1 MDRAGVTRR
10 RVLVSASAA
19 TAALALPFIKRAGA
33 AEDKRLVVY
42 NFDGVLGQ
50 AVKDLWI
57 APFAKKNGVTIDTI
71 TMTGSSPPMAKIKA
85 EIDAGRPDANVIPM
99 QLTDHVFA
107 TRNNMLQ
114 TIDRGEMSEYANLY
128 PQFITDNGPGL
139 IIWCYGLAYNTEKIK
154 TPPTS
159 WRDLWNPAYKSK
171 VALNEALFEQAL
183 QMVNLTFTG
192 KPTPVD
198 DATFKHLGDLK
209 PNLLT
214 LWTTGAQAEQLLRT
228 GEVWMTPLWNGR
240 VFTLKDQGVPLD
252 FVVPKEGFFVR
263 YDPYCIPKGAR
274 NPGLA
279 KEWINFICNEAPQRE
294 LAEKLYYASPNKLV
308 KYPPELAK
316 RVVVSSPEVLKQAV
330 TEDFAAI
337 VDHLAEW
344 RQRWDAWKQS

>member
-1 MDRAGVTRR
+1 M
-10 RVLVSASAA
+10 
-19 TAALALPFIKRAGA
+19 ALPFIKRAGA

-85 EIDAGRPDANVIPM
+85 EIDAGRPDADVIPM

-114 TIDRGEMSEYANLY
+114 TIDRGGMPEYANLY

-279 KEWINFICNEAPQRE
+279 KEWVNFICNEAPQRE

-308 KYPPELAK
+308 RYPPELAK
-316 RVVVSSPEVLKQAV
+316 RVVVSSPEVLKKAV